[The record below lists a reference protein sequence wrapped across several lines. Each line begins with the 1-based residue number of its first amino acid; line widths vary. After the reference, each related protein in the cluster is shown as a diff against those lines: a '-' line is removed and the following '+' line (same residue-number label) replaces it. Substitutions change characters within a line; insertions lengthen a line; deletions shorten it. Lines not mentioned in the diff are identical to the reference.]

1 MTQPFIKLENIV
13 KKFPGVVALNNVS
26 LDLYQG
32 EIHGLIGENG
42 AGKSTFI
49 KILTGVHTP
58 EEGKII
64 LKGNPIEFE
73 NTKDAIDNE
82 IGCIYQELNNIPQLS
97 VTDNIFLGC
106 QLKKKSGLLDYEA
119 MHKKSKELLKE
130 LGQNID
136 PTQPIEKLGMG
147 HQQMVEIVK
156 AISKNI
162 KLLIMDE
169 PTSSLSETEIKEL
182 IKAVRKLKNDGVGIL
197 FVSHKLEEIFE
208 LCDRVT
214 VFRDGQHVITGDVSA
229 FTNSLLIQNM
239 VGREITQQFPKI
251 EFEKGEEILR
261 VENLT
266 RYGVYQNISFTLSRG
281 EILGFSGLVGAGRT
295 ELIRGIFGA
304 DPIDEGK
311 LYLNGKVVLIS
322 SPEAAVK
329 NGFALLTEDRKTQG
343 LVLGASVLSNLVIT
357 CLCRFRKGLFLDY
370 LKINNAVVNNI
381 KSLQIKTPGPDT
393 LAEQLSGGNQQKVV
407 VGKWLNRDAEIYIFD
422 EPTRGIDVGAKVE
435 VYHLMNKIL
444 EQGKAVIMISS
455 ELPEILGM
463 SDRVIVMR
471 SGNITAEIER
481 GSSQFNQEDIMHA
494 SWKDITVLES
504 KK

>member
-1 MTQPFIKLENIV
+1 MTQPFIKLESIT

-49 KILTGVHTP
+49 KVLTGVHTP
-58 EEGKII
+58 EKGEII
-64 LKGNPIEFE
+64 LKGNPIKIE
-73 NTKDAIDNE
+73 NTKHAIDLE

-106 QLKKKSGLLDYEA
+106 QLKKKSGLLDYET
-119 MHKKSKELLKE
+119 MHKKARELLND
-130 LGQNID
+130 LGQDID
-136 PTQPIEKLGMG
+136 PTLPIEKLGMG

-156 AISKNI
+156 AITKDI
-162 KLLIMDE
+162 KMLIMDE
-169 PTSSLSETEIKEL
+169 PTSSLSETEVKEL
-182 IKAVRKLKNDGVGIL
+182 VDAVRKLKSKGVGIL

-208 LCDRVT
+208 LCDKVT
-214 VFRDGQHVITGDVSA
+214 VFRDGQHVITGNVSD
-229 FTNSLLIQNM
+229 FTNDLLIQNM

-251 EFEKGEEILR
+251 EFKKGEEILR
-261 VENLT
+261 VENFT
-266 RYGVYQNISFTLSRG
+266 RYGVYRKINFSLSRG

-311 LYLNGKVVLIS
+311 LYLNGKEVNIN
-322 SPEAAVK
+322 SPETAVR
-329 NGFALLTEDRKTQG
+329 NRFALLTEDRKTQG
-343 LVLGASVLSNLVIT
+343 LVLGASILSNLIIT
-357 CLCRFRKGLFLDY
+357 CLCKFKKGLFLDNA
-370 LKINNAVVNNI
+370 KICKAVDHNI

-407 VGKWLNRDAEIYIFD
+407 VGKWLNSDAEIYIFD

-435 VYHLMNKIL
+435 VYNLMNKIL
-444 EQGKAVIMISS
+444 EEDKAIIMISS

-463 SDRVIVMR
+463 SDRIIVMR
-471 SGNITAEIER
+471 NGNITAEIKR
-481 GSSQFNQEDIMHA
+481 GSKQFNQEDIMHA
-494 SWKDITVLES
+494 SWDDSAIKE
-504 KK
+504 

>member
-1 MTQPFIKLENIV
+1 MTQPFIKLESIT

-49 KILTGVHTP
+49 KVLTGVHTP
-58 EEGKII
+58 EKGEII
-64 LKGNPIEFE
+64 LKGNPIKIE
-73 NTKDAIDNE
+73 NTKHAIDLE

-106 QLKKKSGLLDYEA
+106 QLKKKSGLLDYET
-119 MHKKSKELLKE
+119 MHKKARELLKD
-130 LGQNID
+130 LGQDID
-136 PTQPIEKLGMG
+136 PTLPIEKLGMG

-156 AISKNI
+156 AITKDI
-162 KLLIMDE
+162 KMLIMDE
-169 PTSSLSETEIKEL
+169 PTSSLSETEVKEL
-182 IKAVRKLKNDGVGIL
+182 VDAVRKLKSKGVGIL

-208 LCDRVT
+208 LCDKVT
-214 VFRDGQHVITGDVSA
+214 VFRDGHHVITGNVSD
-229 FTNSLLIQNM
+229 FTNDLLIQNM

-251 EFEKGEEILR
+251 EFKKGEEILK
-261 VENLT
+261 VENFT
-266 RYGVYQNISFTLSRG
+266 RYGVYRKINFSLSRG

-311 LYLNGKVVLIS
+311 LYLNGKEVNIN
-322 SPEAAVK
+322 SPETAVR
-329 NGFALLTEDRKTQG
+329 NRFALLTEDRKTQG
-343 LVLGASVLSNLVIT
+343 LVLSASILSNLIIT
-357 CLCRFRKGLFLDY
+357 CLSKFKKGLFLDNT
-370 LKINNAVVNNI
+370 KISKAVDHNI

-407 VGKWLNRDAEIYIFD
+407 VGKWLNSDAEIYIFD

-435 VYHLMNKIL
+435 VYNLMNKIL
-444 EQGKAVIMISS
+444 EENKAIIMISS

-471 SGNITAEIER
+471 NGNITAEIKR
-481 GSSQFNQEDIMHA
+481 DSKQFNQEDIMHA
-494 SWKDITVLES
+494 SWDDSAIKE
-504 KK
+504 

>member
-1 MTQPFIKLENIV
+1 MTQPFIKLENIT

-26 LDLYQG
+26 LDLFQG

-58 EEGKII
+58 EKGKLI
-64 LKGNPIEFE
+64 LKGNPIKIE
-73 NTKDAIDNE
+73 NTKHAIDLE

-106 QLKKKSGLLDYEA
+106 QLKKRSGLLDYET
-119 MHKKSKELLKE
+119 MHKKARELLKD
-130 LGQNID
+130 LGQDID
-136 PTQPIEKLGMG
+136 PTLPIEKLGMG

-156 AISKNI
+156 AITKDI

-169 PTSSLSETEIKEL
+169 PTSSLSETEVNEL
-182 IKAVRKLKNDGVGIL
+182 VKAVRKLKSRGVGIL

-208 LCDRVT
+208 LCDKVT
-214 VFRDGQHVITGDVSA
+214 VFRDGQHVITGPVTD
-229 FTNSLLIQNM
+229 FTNDLLIHNM

-251 EFEKGEEILR
+251 EFKKGEEILR
-261 VENLT
+261 VENFT
-266 RYGVYQNISFTLSRG
+266 RYGVYQKINFSLSRG

-311 LYLNGKVVLIS
+311 LYLNGKEENIY
-322 SPEAAVK
+322 SPEVAVR
-329 NGFALLTEDRKTQG
+329 NRFALLTEDRKTQG
-343 LVLGASVLSNLVIT
+343 LVLGASILSNLIIT
-357 CLCRFRKGLFLDY
+357 CLWKFKKGLFLDDS
-370 LKINNAVVNNI
+370 KIGKAVDHNI

-407 VGKWLNRDAEIYIFD
+407 VGKWLNSDAEIYIFD

-435 VYHLMNKIL
+435 VYNLMNKIL
-444 EQGKAVIMISS
+444 EQGKAIIMISS
-455 ELPEILGM
+455 ELTEILGM
-463 SDRVIVMR
+463 SDRVLVMR
-471 SGNITAEIER
+471 NGSITAEIKR
-481 GSSQFNQEDIMHA
+481 GNKQFNQEDIMHA
-494 SWKDITVLES
+494 SWDDSAI
-504 KK
+504 

>member
-1 MTQPFIKLENIV
+1 MTQPFIKLENIT

-49 KILTGVHTP
+49 KVLTGVHTP
-58 EEGKII
+58 EKGEII
-64 LKGNPIEFE
+64 LKGNPIKIE
-73 NTKDAIDNE
+73 NTKHAIDLE

-106 QLKKKSGLLDYEA
+106 QLKKKSGLLDYET
-119 MHKKSKELLKE
+119 MHKKARELLKD
-130 LGQNID
+130 LGQDID
-136 PTQPIEKLGMG
+136 PTLPIEKLGMG

-156 AISKNI
+156 AITKDI
-162 KLLIMDE
+162 KMLIMDE
-169 PTSSLSETEIKEL
+169 PTSSLSETEVKEL
-182 IKAVRKLKNDGVGIL
+182 VDAVRKLKNKGVGIL

-208 LCDRVT
+208 LCDKVT
-214 VFRDGQHVITGDVSA
+214 VFRDGQHVITGNVSD
-229 FTNSLLIQNM
+229 FTNDLLIQNM

-251 EFEKGEEILR
+251 EFKKGEEILK
-261 VENLT
+261 VENFT
-266 RYGVYQNISFTLSRG
+266 RYGVYRKINFSLSRG

-311 LYLNGKVVLIS
+311 LYLNGKEVNIN
-322 SPEAAVK
+322 SPEAAVR
-329 NGFALLTEDRKTQG
+329 NRFALLTEDRKTQG
-343 LVLGASVLSNLVIT
+343 LVLNASILSNLIIT
-357 CLCRFRKGLFLDY
+357 CLCKFKKGLFLDNT
-370 LKINNAVVNNI
+370 KICKAVDHNI
-381 KSLQIKTPGPDT
+381 KSLQIKTPSPDT

-407 VGKWLNRDAEIYIFD
+407 VGKWLNSDAEIYIFD

-435 VYHLMNKIL
+435 VYNLMNKIL
-444 EQGKAVIMISS
+444 EENKAIIMISS

-471 SGNITAEIER
+471 NGNITAEIKR
-481 GSSQFNQEDIMHA
+481 NSKQFTQEDIMHA
-494 SWKDITVLES
+494 SWDDSAIKE
-504 KK
+504 